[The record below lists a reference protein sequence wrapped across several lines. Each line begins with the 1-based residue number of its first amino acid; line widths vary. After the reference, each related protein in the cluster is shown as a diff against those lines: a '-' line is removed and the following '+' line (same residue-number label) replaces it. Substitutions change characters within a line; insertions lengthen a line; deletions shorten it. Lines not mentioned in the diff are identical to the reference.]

1 MIHSKSMSC
10 GLYKAVTSLL
20 LIILFAKCG
29 SDEENYSIQIEN
41 LVTSEEFEDYT
52 FQLDTSQYTFQLN
65 LESEIYNSHYGS
77 EKYVIGES
85 ADWQKRFWSIFLMS
99 KDDRNLISEI
109 IKVLNSDNFSEKDFV
124 VKATRFVQG
133 AIAYDHDKAFNIEDH
148 EVYFPYETIFLKSG
162 VCSDKS
168 ILLAKILIQAGYQI
182 CFFIYPQ
189 ANHMALGIKVD
200 DKGSYNS
207 GFCFIESTAYSK
219 IGEIPEKIGDD
230 QVLDDNPQVIVPE
243 GSNGTKRFRNVNAVR
258 NNYRQVEEK
267 FGKNYFAASTAI
279 KKLLIKKHSMEQEM
293 RRLKQLYQKDSSN
306 FQNHNCNE
314 ESNHQC
320 REITEHWEMRIY
332 NYNQLIDSSNNLIEQ
347 INESIQSENE

>member
-1 MIHSKSMSC
+1 MNSTFNKTFI
-10 GLYKAVTSLL
+10 SLSL
-20 LIILFAKCG
+20 VIICTKCDIDVEG
-29 SDEENYSIQIEN
+29 ENQSIQIEN
-41 LVTSEEFEDYT
+41 LITSEESEQYT
-52 FQLDTSQYTFQLN
+52 FQIDTFQYTFQLN
-65 LESEIYNSHYGS
+65 LESEIYKGHYGS

-99 KDDRNLISEI
+99 KEDRSLISEI

-124 VKATRFVQG
+124 IKATRFVQG

-148 EVYFPYETIFLKSG
+148 EVYFPYETLFLKSG

-230 QVLDDNPQVIVPE
+230 QVLDDNPLVIVPE
-243 GSNGTKRFRNVNAVR
+243 GSNGTKSFRNVNAVR

-267 FGKNYFAASTAI
+267 FGENYFAASTAI

-293 RRLKQLYQKDSSN
+293 RILKHLYQEDSSN
-306 FQNHNCNE
+306 FQIHNCDE

-320 REITEHWEMRIY
+320 REIAEHWELSTY
-332 NYNQLIDSSNNLIEQ
+332 KYNQLIDSSNNLIEQ
-347 INESIQSENE
+347 INESIQRENE